1 MNVLR
6 TDRQAQVVAG
16 LVEGCSMKSISRL
29 TGIHPDT
36 IMRLGVKVGQQCRNL
51 HDRIFRDLNVGI
63 VELDEQWSFVQ
74 KKNRNV
80 HPGDPAEYGDSWL
93 FIALAANQ
101 KAVIS
106 YVVGKRTS
114 ANTEA
119 LANALRARLVTRP
132 QITADGYAPYL
143 NAIDGAFGIDVDF
156 ATVTK
161 QYQEPPRE
169 PAAHRC
175 STSSIRAIE
184 KTVIRGNPDES
195 KISTSYVERF
205 NLTTRMQLRRFSRL
219 TNGFSKKAE
228 NHAAAIALHI
238 AHYNLCRSHESLRM
252 TPAMAL
258 GVTNRIW
265 TIGELLD
272 QASRMPIDPPP
283 AAKPPTAMRL
293 GLRPVQ
299 LRVIPGG
306 RMTKPRT

>member
-6 TDRQAQVVAG
+6 PEKQIQVVAAMT
-16 LVEGCSMKSISRL
+16 EGCSMKSISRL

-36 IMRLGVKVGQQCRNL
+36 IMRLGVKVGRQCRNL
-51 HDRIFRDLNVGI
+51 HDRMFRDLNVGI
-63 VELDEQWSFVQ
+63 VELDEQWSFV
-74 KKNRNV
+74 KCKAKNV
-80 HPGDPAEYGDSWL
+80 KAGDPAEYGDSWL

-114 ANTEA
+114 ANAEA
-119 LANALRARLVTRP
+119 LANDLRARLVTRP

-143 NAIDGAFGIDVDF
+143 NAIDGAFGVDVDF

-161 QYQEPPRE
+161 QYQAPPPE
-169 PAAHRC
+169 PAAHRY
-175 STSSIRAIE
+175 SPSSIRAIE
-184 KTVIRGNPDES
+184 KTIIRGNPDEA

-205 NLTTRMQLRRFSRL
+205 NLTTRMQMRRFSRL

-238 AHYNLCRSHESLRM
+238 AHYNLCRRHESLRV
-252 TPAMAL
+252 TPAMAV
-258 GVTNRIW
+258 GVADHIW
-265 TIGELLD
+265 TVGELLEH
-272 QASRMPIDPPP
+272 ARAMPID
-283 AAKPPTAMRL
+283 APPTPKRPTTIRP
-293 GLRPVQ
+293 GHRPVQ

-306 RMTKPRT
+306 KLTPRQ